1 MFSITECMSY
11 LRVSSRGPFSLAA
24 ALRFLEGFEPAGA
37 GPQAECY
44 RATHVVDGEARLVTV
59 REAADG
65 GLEVSGGPAAAA
77 LVRRMFSLDL
87 DGEAFYGPVAARD
100 PVLAALQRRL
110 PGLRPVLFAT
120 PWEALCWA
128 ILGHRVTMTQAAR
141 LKDRVRDAYGPL
153 VDGLRAFPAPEALLD
168 LDGPGVGVPGVKAER
183 LRALAERGAVGELEA
198 ERLRELG
205 PDAARE
211 WLERSPGV
219 GPWSS
224 TFCLIRAAGFPDL
237 LPVGERRLDAAIAGA
252 YGPGATLAA
261 VGERWA
267 PLRAW
272 AAFLLRVAAERDAGV
287 TAPAAA

>member
-1 MFSITECMSY
+1 MSS
-11 LRVSSRGPFSLAA
+11 LPLIPRRPFSLAA
-24 ALRFLEGFEPAGA
+24 ALRFLEGFEPAGS
-37 GPQAECY
+37 GPQSGSY
-44 RATHVVDGEARLVTV
+44 RAAHVLDGEARLVTV
-59 REAADG
+59 RDAADG
-65 GLEVSGGPAAAA
+65 ALEVSGGRSAEA

-87 DGEAFYGPVAARD
+87 DGDAFYGPVAARD

-120 PWEALCWA
+120 PWEALCWT

-153 VDGLRAFPAPEALLD
+153 VDDDGRSLRAFPAPDALLD
-168 LDGPGVGVPGVKAER
+168 LDAAAVGVPGVKAER
-183 LRALAERGAVGELEA
+183 LRALAARGAAGELEA
-198 ERLRELG
+198 EQLRELG
-205 PDAARE
+205 PDAARDR
-211 WLERSPGV
+211 LERSPGV

-224 TFCLIRAAGFPDL
+224 AFCLIRAVGFPDL
-237 LPVGERRLDAAIAGA
+237 LPVGERRLDAAIATA

-261 VGERWA
+261 VAGRWV

-287 TAPAAA
+287 APPTPAAA